1 MTVGRLSRIMQLLV
15 RVMRWMGMKNRSL
28 DSLFMFWLCMCF
40 ADYRVSCNNC
50 HGSNDEFSWL
60 LSRVMRLL
68 DTSWEVCDGSCEYWA
83 WLSRSCDDW
92 TWVLNRFMRLL
103 YKTVTGHAMTRHKF
117 QILSRFDDWRWLLR
131 VWVLMTIT
139 GYAMTGHEVWRLS
152 WVMRSSDITVT
163 VDTLNVHVCSLDCHG
178 SSNGFEPHRHHWS
191 PRRAF
196 RDTGTLAKNLK
207 GYGIFL

>member
-1 MTVGRLSRIMQLLV
+1 MIRH
-15 RVMRWMGMKNRSL
+15 
-28 DSLFMFWLCMCF
+28 DSLFMCWLCMCF
-40 ADYRVSCNNC
+40 ADFRVPGNNC

-83 WLSRSCDDW
+83 WLSRSW
-92 TWVLNRFMRLL
+92 NI
-103 YKTVTGHAMTRHKF
+103 TVRWLEMTATGHGLA
-117 QILSRFDDWRWLLR
+117 

-152 WVMRSSDITVT
+152 WVMRSPDITVT
-163 VDTLNVHVCSLDCHG
+163 VDTLNVHVCFLDCHG

-191 PRRAF
+191 TGRVF
-196 RDTGTLAKNLK
+196 RDTGTLAKKLK